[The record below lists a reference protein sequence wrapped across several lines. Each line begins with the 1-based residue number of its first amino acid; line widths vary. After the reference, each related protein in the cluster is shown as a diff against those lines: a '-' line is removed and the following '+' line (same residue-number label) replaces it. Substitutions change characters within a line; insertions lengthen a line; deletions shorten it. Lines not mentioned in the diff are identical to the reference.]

1 MNTLINDIFTDA
13 YPYADRMQKTNTK
26 GAVFGTRNRTVL
38 PNSINTVTGQKNN
51 LSFPEVFS
59 AVRGANKEAETN
71 AFSAAFP
78 TNDVSIKAGNCEV
91 DDEIWQRK
99 DFPAWRYFQ
108 EDADADCLNHW
119 KPRTKE
125 ATGKEAYIQNELK
138 KVGSGKMA
146 VIMPESLQEKMNAA
160 PELARE
166 IAEKVQDWKINYD
179 KMDNALAASYGKDA
193 ALYQRTKSYCLQ
205 LNEKGDVKRYMV
217 VDGGTDTK
225 KSSGTDRADTQT
237 LQNALVQSVIQMTLQ
252 NGAANMLSNY
262 GQLGYANYGLADYS
276 AITPYLVDFYK

>member
-1 MNTLINDIFTDA
+1 MGIQPLEALGNIVL
-13 YPYADRMQKTNTK
+13 QS
-26 GAVFGTRNRTVL
+26 GT
-38 PNSINTVTGQKNN
+38 NTVTGRKNS

-59 AVRGANKEAETN
+59 AVRGTNQKTEAN

-125 ATGKEAYIQNELK
+125 ATGKETYIQSELK
-138 KVGSGKMA
+138 KVGQGKMA
-146 VIMPESLQEKMNAA
+146 VIMPENLQEKMKTDSGY
-160 PELARE
+160 ARE
-166 IAEKVQDWKINYD
+166 IAEKVQEWKINYD

-193 ALYQRTKSYCLQ
+193 ALYQRSKSYCLQ

-217 VDGGTDTK
+217 VGGGMDTK
-225 KSSGTDRADTQT
+225 KAADREKTDAQT
-237 LQNALVQSVIQMTLQ
+237 LQNALVQSIIQMTLQ
-252 NGAANMLSNY
+252 NGTANMLSNY
-262 GQLGYANYGLADYS
+262 GQLGYANFGLTDNAMI
-276 AITPYLVDFYK
+276 APYFVDFYK